1 MRRLPLCCL
10 LLFTGCSINET
21 FTFYSDPSAQV
32 ANQKSV
38 SPKPSHVFLVHGI
51 DPLDWGNLQ
60 GLQSTLIQAGYQD
73 TRLYQFYDITSVVED
88 IVELKQQEPNARVLI
103 AGYSA
108 GAESTSYIINK
119 LHDDHDIDVDCV
131 FYLSGISLINNEYHR
146 PAFVP
151 KIVNIRDA
159 SFPIPGMKLD
169 GALNLNLSWTWHY
182 SSPTHPQTLLHM
194 ERELATLDQ
203 AEGR

>member
-1 MRRLPLCCL
+1 MSRLSLCCL
-10 LLFTGCSINET
+10 LLITGCSIEHT
-21 FTFYSDPSAQV
+21 FTFYSDPTAQV
-32 ANQKSV
+32 VNQQPAT
-38 SPKPSHVFLVHGI
+38 PKPSHVYLVHGI

-73 TRLYQFYDITSVVED
+73 TKLYQFYEITDVVED
-88 IVELKQQEPNARVLI
+88 IAELKQREPSARVLI

-119 LHDDHDIDVDCV
+119 LHDDYDIDVDCV

-151 KIVNIRDA
+151 RIVNIRDA
-159 SFPIPGMKLD
+159 SFPVPGMKLD
-169 GALNLNLSWTWHY
+169 GAVNLNLSWTWHY
-182 SSPTHPQTLLHM
+182 SSPTHPQTLKQM
-194 ERELATLDQ
+194 EQELAILDQ